1 MGVPIQSGAT
11 FIAGSVQTVVS
22 GADFSAPNTGRQYD
36 VSPDGRRF
44 LMIKEAPPT
53 GEGSAAPVQL
63 VVVQNWTEELKRLVP
78 AK

>member
-1 MGVPIQSGAT
+1 MLPYEV
-11 FIAGSVQTVVS
+11 TVNAIRT
-22 GADFSAPNTGRQYD
+22 ADAASALTHEYD

-44 LMIKEAPPT
+44 LMIKGAPPT

-63 VVVQNWTEELKRLVP
+63 VVVQNWLGVLKRLVP